1 MRIIVRDSNKRI
13 RSRGKVV
20 LFRSPGV
27 SLASLRPSLPALI
40 SLGTTLGLALHSL
53 LYTWDT
59 TVIARSL
66 VPTVSWTASR
76 QVSFRQH
83 RQQEDVR
90 IITGIINL

>member
-1 MRIIVRDSNKRI
+1 MPE
-13 RSRGKVV
+13 V
-20 LFRSPGV
+20 LLCRSPGV

-66 VPTVSWTASR
+66 VPTVSWQGRR
-76 QVSFRQH
+76 QVW
-83 RQQEDVR
+83 
-90 IITGIINL
+90 